1 MPDFIEIVDALRRRV
16 EDDTC
21 RVQVTKI
28 TVLTDG
34 DYRVDGY
41 LVRRKTMFYR
51 TWVINRSNLSV
62 LEL

>member
-1 MPDFIEIVDALRRRV
+1 MPDFIEIIDALRRRV

-34 DYRVDGY
+34 DYRVDGC